1 MSILHKIITLSLA
14 LLWLAACSDDG
25 SSSEEIVRRIDANG
39 YTYSPA
45 AIEGSFQYISSM
57 KAERVWIVRV
67 DEKLN
72 PIDSFEASIGTDY
85 MNVAI
90 FKTDYKE
97 YEFPY
102 IKVATEFLSE
112 NGKDTMKFAQYAR
125 LSDDEDHYRQ
135 NLFSA
140 LAADRIK
147 SLVENEEYDFDEA
160 EKTALAELGE
170 VFGQDL
176 SDINKESF
184 RAWEEYGAKGGTRLK
199 GLLPYVYCRHEISDS
214 LFYSDFKELRG
225 NFAETGKIKASF
237 LVRAAD
243 VFLSTFE
250 RVFEDEFAMLYGGK
264 SRDTIIGI
272 ESMDYTLFEKAYG
285 INFPWPS
292 GSGDTVLITD
302 SSSAYYK
309 RHFVMDNIW
318 RLKSSLEDTLGLCL
332 YDKDTTVLNDGDY
345 YRCRRSSNVWKRESD
360 HDSILVYT
368 IGKCDRYYTKNRG
381 AYVGDS
387 LYVCECD
394 DVSCGWS
401 DRYATRKWTE
411 ADSLYSVV
419 IDARAAKVFGKCK
432 SNYYRSGE
440 MKQLDSA
447 LFVQCSLEQWI
458 LIDSLHYYLGNC
470 ISGHD
475 KGEHLGVYYG
485 CKDYG
490 WENDWIE
497 IPAPQYYGDPCSDD
511 RYYNRVVQ
519 YDGDYF
525 ICKPDFCQDEDG
537 FINHFCFFDGFW
549 RKLDSAEIIPPVV
562 NMDTCDRPQV
572 NQKVSYDGIVYE
584 CQAGDWHRVHPDSLL
599 APEKDGL
606 ICRDSLFGVIRNYGV
621 NYFSCDTTRKWRE
634 LTTREAAPYKYR
646 DSLGTCETITEKTLY
661 WDMWS
666 SGLYGCVRD
675 SAGMTWQQVMLAPGP
690 NYTMPRS
697 YDRKKFA
704 GGMMKDDSTYRVT
717 VDGVVYEFGVYGA
730 DWFLKHVD
738 ISGRGYDAYF
748 YRGNLFLHS
757 ERGEERRPLHTV
769 ENRSDSFDSFFA
781 DWKAWAKECS
791 VCQSRRADVD
801 TTVDLLLFNEDAY
814 MDWTR
819 ASVFCPEGFHVPT
832 RDEFEQNDY
841 ISYVTTNLD
850 IRNDAPV
857 VWNYTMHRS
866 GCYESNS
873 LYFDIFWTST
883 EKDSEMQYCFEV
895 AWHPHQNEKG
905 RRIVECP
912 KDLYPMVQAL
922 CVEND

>member
-25 SSSEEIVRRIDANG
+25 SSSEEVVRRIDANG

-102 IKVATEFLSE
+102 IKVVTEFLSE

-125 LSDDEDHYRQ
+125 LSSDKEHYKQ

-250 RVFEDEFAMLYGGK
+250 RVFEDESAKLYEGK
-264 SRDTIIGI
+264 SRDSIVGLRN
-272 ESMDYTLFEKAYG
+272 MDYTLFENAYG

-318 RLKSSLEDTLGLCL
+318 RLKSLLEEEVGLCSYHFL
-332 YDKDTTVLNDGDY
+332 KDSLVYYKGDY
-345 YRCRRSSNVWKRESD
+345 YRCEVYSNIWRKETDRNAILNNVLGECGRYGSD
-360 HDSILVYT
+360 GKMAYAGDTLYTCICEDSEHCSWSDKYAN
-368 IGKCDRYYTKNRG
+368 KKFNED
-381 AYVGDS
+381 DS
-387 LYVCECD
+387 LYAAE
-394 DVSCGWS
+394 
-401 DRYATRKWTE
+401 
-411 ADSLYSVV
+411 L
-419 IDARAAKVFGKCK
+419 DARAVARYGKCTIEK
-432 SNYYRSGE
+432 YGDMQEVDGVYVE
-440 MKQLDSA
+440 CYDYK
-447 LFVQCSLEQWI
+447 WTP
-458 LIDSLHYYLGNC
+458 IDSLLFHLGRCNNANK
-470 ISGHD
+470 
-475 KGEHLGVYYG
+475 KGEYNGAYYSCANYWSG
-485 CKDYG
+485 LSDTM
-490 WENDWIE
+490 WQE
-497 IPAPQYYGDPCSDD
+497 IYPPE
-511 RYYNRVVQ
+511 YYNDECSLKRVVK
-519 YDGDYF
+519 YDDSYY
-525 ICKPDFCQDEDG
+525 ICEQENCFADDG
-537 FINHFCFFDGFW
+537 FPEGGCFASRNW
-549 RKLDSAEIIPPVV
+549 RKLEIDEQIPPIF
-562 NMDTCDRPQV
+562 NMDTCERAKV
-572 NQKVSYDGIVYE
+572 NRKVVYDGVYYE
-584 CQAGDWHRVHPDSLL
+584 CSAGTWHVVDKDTLL
-599 APEKDGL
+599 PPEKDNL
-606 ICRDSLFGVIRNYGV
+606 ICEDSLFGAVKGYDRTYYTCDSNYQWRTMGV
-621 NYFSCDTTRKWRE
+621 LAS
-634 LTTREAAPYKYR
+634 APYLFE
-646 DSLGTCETITEKTLY
+646 DSLGSCDAISERTLY
-661 WDMWS
+661 WY
-666 SGLYGCVRD
+666 GTALGFYGC
-675 SAGMTWQQVMLAPGP
+675 AKEGEKMTWQRIELGPGP
-690 NYTMPRS
+690 YYTMPLT
-697 YDRKKFA
+697 YDKKSFA
-704 GGMMKDDSTYRVT
+704 GGVVENDSIYKVT
-717 VDGVVYEFGVYGA
+717 VDGKLYQFDIYG
-730 DWFLKHVD
+730 DKWMLTHVE
-738 ISGRGYDAYF
+738 ISGKTYDAYF
-748 YRGNLFLHS
+748 YRGHLFLHG
-757 ERGEERRPLHTV
+757 ERGSQRLRLDSI
-769 ENRSDSFDSFFA
+769 ENKSESFDAFYTE
-781 DWKAWAKECS
+781 WKTWAKGCS
-791 VCQSRRADVD
+791 ECQSRRADVD
-801 TTVDLLLFNEDAY
+801 SNVFALRYNENAY
-814 MDWTR
+814 MDWPR
-819 ASVFCPEGFHVPT
+819 ASKFCPEGFHVPSLE
-832 RDEFEQNDY
+832 EFAQEDF
-841 ISYVTTNLD
+841 IAYVTTNMD
-850 IRNDAPV
+850 VRNDSPII
-857 VWNYTMHRS
+857 WDYTMHRS
-866 GCYESNS
+866 GCVSGNT
-873 LYFDIFWTST
+873 LYFDILWTST

-912 KDLYPMVQAL
+912 KNLYPMVQAL

>member
-1 MSILHKIITLSLA
+1 MFSARSAFA
-14 LLWLAACSDDG
+14 LLLVPLWLAACSEGDSSGRVILRADDDG
-25 SSSEEIVRRIDANG
+25 VIF
-39 YTYSPA
+39 SPA
-45 AIEGSFQYISSM
+45 DLAGSIEYLPTM
-57 KAERVWIVRV
+57 KPEQVRIVGV
-67 DEKLN
+67 DKDLN
-72 PIDSFEASIGTDY
+72 PVDSFVATVSVDY
-85 MNVAI
+85 RDNYVFYAESH
-90 FKTDYKE
+90 E
-97 YEFPY
+97 YEYPL
-102 IKVATEFLSE
+102 IKVVTSFLSE
-112 NGKDTMKFAQYAR
+112 NGRDTMTFAQYAR
-125 LSDDEDHYRQ
+125 ISGDRGHLRQ
-135 NLFSA
+135 NLFAA
-140 LAADRIK
+140 LAADRIET
-147 SLVENEEYDFDEA
+147 LVKKKRYTFADA
-160 EKTALAELGE
+160 EALALWELGE
-170 VFGQDL
+170 VFGLDL
-176 SDINKESF
+176 SGINGQ
-184 RAWEEYGAKGGTRLK
+184 EYAGCNPVYVDQSNLRGYA
-199 GLLPYVYCRHEISDS
+199 PYIYCRHEISDS
-214 LFYSDFKELRG
+214 VFYHDFKKFRKE
-225 NFAETGKIKASF
+225 FAKLGKVDSSWIVK
-237 LVRAAD
+237 AAD
-243 VFLSTFE
+243 AWLSTFE
-250 RVFEDEFAMLYGGK
+250 NVFQDDVSTLYQSM
-264 SRDTIIGI
+264 SRDALAGI
-272 ESMDYTLFEKAYG
+272 RCTDYVFFERAYG
-285 INFPWPS
+285 IKFGWS
-292 GSGDTVLITD
+292 AGDTSSPKVMNK
-302 SSSAYYK
+302 SSAYYG
-309 RHFVMDNIW
+309 RSFVMDNSW

-345 YRCRRSSNVWKRESD
+345 YRCRNSSNVWKRESD
-360 HDSILVYT
+360 HDSVLVYT
-368 IGKCDRYYTKNRG
+368 IGKCDQYYTKNRG

-387 LYVCECD
+387 LYVCLCD

-411 ADSLYSVV
+411 SDSLYSVV

-475 KGEHLGVYYG
+475 KGKHLGIYYG
-485 CKDYG
+485 CKEYG
-490 WENDWIE
+490 WDNDWIE
-497 IPAPQYYGDPCSDD
+497 IPAPQYYGDTCSDD

-525 ICKPDFCQDEDG
+525 ICKPDYCQDEDG
-537 FINHFCFFDGFW
+537 FVNHFCSFDGFW
-549 RKLDSAEIIPPVV
+549 RKLDSAEIIPPVI

-572 NQKVSYDGIVYE
+572 NQKVSYDGIIYE

-748 YRGNLFLHS
+748 YKGNLFLHS

-873 LYFDIFWTST
+873 LYFDLFWTST

-912 KDLYPMVQAL
+912 KDLYPMVQVL
-922 CVEND
+922 CVKDD